1 MSRKSRTASY
11 LALGR
16 IWHDTGADPGAQTVS
31 LKVALNHPPGS
42 RLPLLSGRPAVTFL
56 AEERHRP

>member
-16 IWHDTGADPGAQTVS
+16 IWHDNAINASKQHQRNRRRCCRRLLIQS
-31 LKVALNHPPGS
+31 LQEG
-42 RLPLLSGRPAVTFL
+42 GMG
-56 AEERHRP
+56 